1 MEVIN
6 NNETHRPRK
15 IAMIYSLCSKCYVPL
30 KIIPSD
36 VKVDEQKHCY
46 AVCKCGSKVEL
57 PDIADRI

>member
-6 NNETHRPRK
+6 NKETRQPNK
-15 IAMIYSLCSKCYVPL
+15 IEMIYSLCRRCHAPL
-30 KIIPSD
+30 KIMSSD
-36 VKVDEQKHCY
+36 VKIDEQKHCY